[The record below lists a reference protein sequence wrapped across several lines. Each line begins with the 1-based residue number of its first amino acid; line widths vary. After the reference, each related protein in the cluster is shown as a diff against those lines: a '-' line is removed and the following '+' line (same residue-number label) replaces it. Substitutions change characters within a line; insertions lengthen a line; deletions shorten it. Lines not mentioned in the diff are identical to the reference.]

1 MKMFVLSLNKS
12 EGLKEIMIRKI
23 IAIFCIFIFLLSSL
37 QAELVATVTDGVIQ
51 KPLVT
56 VVSDNVVDQFPQQVN
71 SVIVA
76 DLNHNAKL
84 QGNDT
89 IKYEIKQKQ
98 NIPWKSLK
106 SDYVVLTKYTKNSYN
121 NYTVEVQ
128 ILKRNDT
135 SYLQAITYKN
145 INISLMRTLAH
156 KISNYVY
163 HKLTGEQGFFLTKLA
178 YVKVSNPYARY
189 GRLYE
194 LIISDYDGYNKHVVL
209 RQTDNPIA
217 TPSWSNDGR
226 YIVYSS
232 YSGGSMGVY
241 TLEIATGK
249 VTRITNYKGINSSP
263 SFSPDGKEIALA
275 LSKGY
280 SDQTNIYIMNL
291 ATKAL
296 KRITINGI
304 NTAPKF
310 SPNGQSIVFTSDR
323 EGRPNI
329 YVASVNSKYPQ
340 SSILST
346 KIHQAYEPNYTPD
359 GKNIVFMNQS
369 SRTSGTQIADFNL
382 ANGSV
387 TNITDGKA
395 DSSPTVSPYGD
406 MIAYISTNTRG
417 YSSLDMVSLDGDN
430 HFNIETADNG
440 NILIQS
446 PSWSPKNF

>member
-1 MKMFVLSLNKS
+1 MRNGM
-12 EGLKEIMIRKI
+12 RKI
-23 IAIFCIFIFLLSSL
+23 IAGVSIFVFLISNLY
-37 QAELVATVTDGVIQ
+37 ADLVAEVTTGVIQ

-84 QGNDT
+84 QANDT

-106 SDYVVLTKYTKNSYN
+106 SDYVVLTKYTKNAYN

-145 INISLMRTLAH
+145 INVSLMRTLAH

-163 HKLTGEQGFFLTKLA
+163 QKLTGNQGFFLTKLA

-280 SDQTNIYIMNL
+280 SDKTNIYIMNL

-387 TNITDGKA
+387 TNITNGKA

-406 MIAYISTNTRG
+406 MVAYISTNTRG

>member
-1 MKMFVLSLNKS
+1 MRNGM
-12 EGLKEIMIRKI
+12 RKI
-23 IAIFCIFIFLLSSL
+23 IAGVFIFVFLISNLY
-37 QAELVATVTDGVIQ
+37 AALVAEVTTGVIQ

-84 QGNDT
+84 QANDT

-106 SDYVVLTKYTKNSYN
+106 SDYVVLTKYTNNSYN

-145 INISLMRTLAH
+145 INVSLMRTLAH

-163 HKLTGEQGFFLTKLA
+163 QKLTGNQGFFLTKLA

-263 SFSPDGKEIALA
+263 SLSPDGKEIALA

-291 ATKAL
+291 STKAL

-387 TNITDGKA
+387 TNITNGKA

-406 MIAYISTNTRG
+406 MVAYISTNTRG

>member
-1 MKMFVLSLNKS
+1 M
-12 EGLKEIMIRKI
+12 RKI
-23 IAIFCIFIFLLSSL
+23 IAGVFIFVFLISNLY
-37 QAELVATVTDGVIQ
+37 ADLVAEVTTGVIQ

-71 SVIVA
+71 SVMVA

-84 QGNDT
+84 QANDT

-106 SDYVVLTKYTKNSYN
+106 SDYVVLTKYTNNSYN

-145 INISLMRTLAH
+145 INVSLMRTLAH

-163 HKLTGEQGFFLTKLA
+163 QKLTGNQGFFLTKLA
-178 YVKVSNPYARY
+178 YVKVSNLYARY

-382 ANGSV
+382 VNGSV
-387 TNITDGKA
+387 TNITNGKA

-406 MIAYISTNTRG
+406 MVAYISTNTRG

>member
-1 MKMFVLSLNKS
+1 FV
-12 EGLKEIMIRKI
+12 
-23 IAIFCIFIFLLSSL
+23 FLISNLY
-37 QAELVATVTDGVIQ
+37 ADLVAEVTTGVIQ

-71 SVIVA
+71 SVMVA

-84 QGNDT
+84 QANDT

-106 SDYVVLTKYTKNSYN
+106 SDYVVLTKYTNNSYN

-145 INISLMRTLAH
+145 INVSLMRTLAH

-163 HKLTGEQGFFLTKLA
+163 QKLTGNQGFFLTKLA
-178 YVKVSNPYARY
+178 YVKVSNLYARY

-382 ANGSV
+382 VNGSV
-387 TNITDGKA
+387 TNITNGKA

-406 MIAYISTNTRG
+406 MVAYISTNTRG

>member
-1 MKMFVLSLNKS
+1 M
-12 EGLKEIMIRKI
+12 RKI
-23 IAIFCIFIFLLSSL
+23 ITGFSIFVFLISSL
-37 QAELVATVTDGVIQ
+37 YADLVAEVTTGVIQ

-56 VVSDNVVDQFPQQVN
+56 VISNNVVDQFPQQVN
-71 SVIVA
+71 SIILS
-76 DLNHNAKL
+76 DLNHNGKL
-84 QGNDT
+84 QGDDS
-89 IKYEIKQKQ
+89 IKYEINQSQ

-106 SDYVVLTKYTKNSYN
+106 SDYVVLTKYTKDSNNSY
-121 NYTVEVQ
+121 TIEVQ
-128 ILKRNDT
+128 IYKRNDT
-135 SYLQAITYKN
+135 SYIRSITYKN
-145 INISLMRTLAH
+145 ISTTLVRPLAH
-156 KISNYVY
+156 KVANYVY
-163 HKLTGEQGFFLTKLA
+163 QKLTGEQGFFLTKLA
-178 YVKVSNPYARY
+178 YVQVSNPYARY
-189 GRLYE
+189 GRIYE
-194 LIISDYDGYNKHVVL
+194 LVISDYDGYNKHTVL
-209 RQTDNPIA
+209 RQSDNPIA

-249 VTRITNYKGINSSP
+249 VTRISNFKGINSSP
-263 SFSPDGKEIALA
+263 SFSPNGKEIALA

-280 SDQTNIYIMNL
+280 SDQTNIYILNL

-323 EGRPNI
+323 DGRPNI
-329 YVASVNSKYPQ
+329 YVAPVNSRYPQ
-340 SSILST
+340 SSKLSSR
-346 KIHQAYEPNYTPD
+346 IYQGYEPNYTPD
-359 GKNIVFMNQS
+359 GKDIVFMNQS
-369 SRTSGTQIADFNL
+369 RSSGTQIADFNL

-387 TNITDGKA
+387 INITNGKS
-395 DSSPTVSPYGD
+395 DSSPTVSPFGN
-406 MIAYISTNTRG
+406 MIAYISTNSRG

-430 HFNIETADNG
+430 HFNVDTANNG

>member
-1 MKMFVLSLNKS
+1 
-12 EGLKEIMIRKI
+12 MISNLY
-23 IAIFCIFIFLLSSL
+23 AD
-37 QAELVATVTDGVIQ
+37 LVAEVTTGVIQ

-84 QGNDT
+84 QANDT

-106 SDYVVLTKYTKNSYN
+106 SDYVVLTKYTNNSYN

-145 INISLMRTLAH
+145 INVSLMRTLAH

-163 HKLTGEQGFFLTKLA
+163 QKLTGNQGFFLTKLA
-178 YVKVSNPYARY
+178 YVKVSNLYARY

-382 ANGSV
+382 VNGSV
-387 TNITDGKA
+387 TNITNGKA

-406 MIAYISTNTRG
+406 MVAYISTNTRG

>member
-1 MKMFVLSLNKS
+1 M
-12 EGLKEIMIRKI
+12 
-23 IAIFCIFIFLLSSL
+23 
-37 QAELVATVTDGVIQ
+37 TTGVIQ

-84 QGNDT
+84 QANDT

-106 SDYVVLTKYTKNSYN
+106 SDYVVLTKYTKNAYN

-145 INISLMRTLAH
+145 INVSLMRTLAH

-163 HKLTGEQGFFLTKLA
+163 QKLTGNQGFFLTKLA

-387 TNITDGKA
+387 TNITNGKA

-406 MIAYISTNTRG
+406 MVAYISTNTRG

>member
-1 MKMFVLSLNKS
+1 M
-12 EGLKEIMIRKI
+12 RKI
-23 IAIFCIFIFLLSSL
+23 IAGAFIFVFLISNLY
-37 QAELVATVTDGVIQ
+37 ADLVAEVTTGVIQ

-71 SVIVA
+71 SVMVA

-84 QGNDT
+84 QANDT

-106 SDYVVLTKYTKNSYN
+106 SDYVVLTKYTNNSYN

-145 INISLMRTLAH
+145 INVSLMRTLAH

-163 HKLTGEQGFFLTKLA
+163 QKLTGNQGFFLTKLA
-178 YVKVSNPYARY
+178 YVKVSNLYARY

-382 ANGSV
+382 VNGSV
-387 TNITDGKA
+387 TNITNGKA

-406 MIAYISTNTRG
+406 MVAYISTNTRG

>member
-1 MKMFVLSLNKS
+1 MRNGM
-12 EGLKEIMIRKI
+12 RKI
-23 IAIFCIFIFLLSSL
+23 IAGVFIFVFLISNLY
-37 QAELVATVTDGVIQ
+37 ADLVAEVTTGVIQ

-71 SVIVA
+71 SVMVA

-84 QGNDT
+84 QANDT

-106 SDYVVLTKYTKNSYN
+106 SDYVVLTKYTNNSYN

-145 INISLMRTLAH
+145 INVSLMRTLAH

-163 HKLTGEQGFFLTKLA
+163 QKLTGNQGFFLTKLA
-178 YVKVSNPYARY
+178 YVKVSNLYARY

-382 ANGSV
+382 VNGSV
-387 TNITDGKA
+387 TNITNGKA

-406 MIAYISTNTRG
+406 MVAYISTNTRG

>member
-1 MKMFVLSLNKS
+1 M
-12 EGLKEIMIRKI
+12 RKI
-23 IAIFCIFIFLLSSL
+23 IAGVLIFVFLISNLY
-37 QAELVATVTDGVIQ
+37 ADLVAEVTTGVIQ

-56 VVSDNVVDQFPQQVN
+56 IVSDNVVDQFPQQVN

-84 QGNDT
+84 QANDT

-98 NIPWKSLK
+98 NVPWKSLK

-145 INISLMRTLAH
+145 INVSLMRTLAH

-163 HKLTGEQGFFLTKLA
+163 QKLTGNQGFFLTKLA

-387 TNITDGKA
+387 TNITNGKA

-406 MIAYISTNTRG
+406 MVAYISTNTRG

>member
-1 MKMFVLSLNKS
+1 M
-12 EGLKEIMIRKI
+12 RKI
-23 IAIFCIFIFLLSSL
+23 IAGVFIFVFLISNLY
-37 QAELVATVTDGVIQ
+37 ADLVAEVTTGVIQ

-84 QGNDT
+84 QANDT

-106 SDYVVLTKYTKNSYN
+106 SDYVVLTKYTNNSYN

-145 INISLMRTLAH
+145 INVSLMRTLAH

-163 HKLTGEQGFFLTKLA
+163 QKLTGNQGFFLTKLA
-178 YVKVSNPYARY
+178 YVKVSNLYARY

-369 SRTSGTQIADFNL
+369 SHTSGTQIADFNL
-382 ANGSV
+382 VNGSV
-387 TNITDGKA
+387 TNITNGKA

-406 MIAYISTNTRG
+406 MVAYISTNTRG

>member
-1 MKMFVLSLNKS
+1 M
-12 EGLKEIMIRKI
+12 RKI
-23 IAIFCIFIFLLSSL
+23 IAGVLIFVFLISSL
-37 QAELVATVTDGVIQ
+37 YADLVAEVTTGVIQ

>member
-1 MKMFVLSLNKS
+1 MRNGM
-12 EGLKEIMIRKI
+12 RKI
-23 IAIFCIFIFLLSSL
+23 IAGVSIFVFLISNLY
-37 QAELVATVTDGVIQ
+37 ADLVAEVTTGVIQ

-84 QGNDT
+84 QANDT

-145 INISLMRTLAH
+145 INVSLMRTLAH

-163 HKLTGEQGFFLTKLA
+163 QKLTGNQGFFLTKLA

-387 TNITDGKA
+387 TNITNGKA

-406 MIAYISTNTRG
+406 MVAYISTNTRG

>member
-1 MKMFVLSLNKS
+1 M
-12 EGLKEIMIRKI
+12 RKI
-23 IAIFCIFIFLLSSL
+23 TVRFSIFVFFISNLY
-37 QAELVATVTDGVIQ
+37 ADLVAEVTTGVIQ

-89 IKYEIKQKQ
+89 IKYEINQKQ
-98 NIPWKSLK
+98 DIPWKSLK

-135 SYLQAITYKN
+135 SYFQAITYKN
-145 INISLMRTLAH
+145 INITLMRTLAH

-163 HKLTGEQGFFLTKLA
+163 HKLIGEQGFFLTKLA
-178 YVKVSNPYARY
+178 YVKVSSPYARY

-209 RQTDNPIA
+209 KQTDNPIA
-217 TPSWSNDGR
+217 MPSWSNDGL

-232 YSGGSMGVY
+232 YSSGSMGVY

-249 VTRITNYKGINSSP
+249 VTRMTNYKGINSAP
-263 SFSPDGKEIALA
+263 SFSPNGKEIALA

-280 SDQTNIYIMNL
+280 SDQTNIYILNL
-291 ATKAL
+291 ATKVL

-323 EGRPNI
+323 DGRPNI
-329 YVASVNSKYPQ
+329 YVASSVNSKYPQ

-346 KIHQAYEPNYTPD
+346 KIYQAYEPNYTPD

-369 SRTSGTQIADFNL
+369 SRSSGTQIADFNL
-382 ANGSV
+382 ASG
-387 TNITDGKA
+387 NITTLTTGKA

-406 MIAYISTNTRG
+406 MITYISTNTRG
-417 YSSLDMVSLDGDN
+417 YSSLDTVSLDGNN
-430 HFNIETADNG
+430 HFNIESADNG

>member
-1 MKMFVLSLNKS
+1 MRNGM
-12 EGLKEIMIRKI
+12 RKI
-23 IAIFCIFIFLLSSL
+23 IAGVFIFVFLISNLY
-37 QAELVATVTDGVIQ
+37 ADLVAEVTTGVIQ

-84 QGNDT
+84 QANDT

-106 SDYVVLTKYTKNSYN
+106 SDYVVLTKYTNNSYN

-145 INISLMRTLAH
+145 INVSLMRTLAH

-163 HKLTGEQGFFLTKLA
+163 QKLTGNQGFFLTKLA
-178 YVKVSNPYARY
+178 YVKVSNLYARY

-382 ANGSV
+382 VNGSV
-387 TNITDGKA
+387 TNITNGKA

-406 MIAYISTNTRG
+406 MVAYISTNTRG

>member
-1 MKMFVLSLNKS
+1 MRNGM
-12 EGLKEIMIRKI
+12 RKI
-23 IAIFCIFIFLLSSL
+23 IAGVFIFVFLISNLY
-37 QAELVATVTDGVIQ
+37 ADLVAEVTTGVIQ

-84 QGNDT
+84 QANDT

-106 SDYVVLTKYTKNSYN
+106 SDYVVLTKYTNNSYN

-145 INISLMRTLAH
+145 INVSLMRTLAH

-163 HKLTGEQGFFLTKLA
+163 QKLTGNQGFFLTKLA

-291 ATKAL
+291 STKAL

-387 TNITDGKA
+387 TNITNGKA

-406 MIAYISTNTRG
+406 MVAYISTNTRG

>member
-1 MKMFVLSLNKS
+1 M
-12 EGLKEIMIRKI
+12 RKI
-23 IAIFCIFIFLLSSL
+23 IAGVLIFVFLISSL
-37 QAELVATVTDGVIQ
+37 YADLVAEVTTGVIQ

-249 VTRITNYKGINSSP
+249 VTRVTNYKGINSSP

-291 ATKAL
+291 VTKAL

-359 GKNIVFMNQS
+359 GKNIIFMNQS

>member
-1 MKMFVLSLNKS
+1 M
-12 EGLKEIMIRKI
+12 RKI
-23 IAIFCIFIFLLSSL
+23 IVSFSIFIFFISNLY
-37 QAELVATVTDGVIQ
+37 ADLVAEVTTGVIQ
-51 KPLVT
+51 KPLVI

-89 IKYEIKQKQ
+89 IKYEINQKQ
-98 NIPWKSLK
+98 DIPWKSLK
-106 SDYVVLTKYTKNSYN
+106 SDYVILTKYTKNSYN

-135 SYLQAITYKN
+135 SYFQAITYKN
-145 INISLMRTLAH
+145 INIALMRTLAH

-163 HKLTGEQGFFLTKLA
+163 YKLTGEQGFFLTKLA
-178 YVKVSNPYARY
+178 YVKVSSPYTRY

-209 RQTDNPIA
+209 KQTDNPIA
-217 TPSWSNDGR
+217 MPSWSNDGR

-249 VTRITNYKGINSSP
+249 VTRMTNYKGINSAP
-263 SFSPDGKEIALA
+263 SFSPNGKEIALA

-280 SDQTNIYIMNL
+280 SDQTNIYVLNL
-291 ATKAL
+291 ATKIL
-296 KRITINGI
+296 KRIAINGI

-323 EGRPNI
+323 DGRPNI

-346 KIHQAYEPNYTPD
+346 KIYQAYEPNYTPD

-369 SRTSGTQIADFNL
+369 SRSSGTQIADFNL
-382 ANGSV
+382 ASG
-387 TNITDGKA
+387 NIITLTTGKA

-406 MIAYISTNTRG
+406 MITYISTNTRG
-417 YSSLDMVSLDGDN
+417 YSSLDTLSLDGNN
-430 HFNIETADNG
+430 HFNIESANNG

>member
-1 MKMFVLSLNKS
+1 M
-12 EGLKEIMIRKI
+12 RKI
-23 IAIFCIFIFLLSSL
+23 IVRFSIFVFFISNLY
-37 QAELVATVTDGVIQ
+37 ADLVAEVTTGVIQ

-89 IKYEIKQKQ
+89 IKYEINQKQ
-98 NIPWKSLK
+98 DIPWKSLK

-135 SYLQAITYKN
+135 SYFQAITYKN
-145 INISLMRTLAH
+145 INIALMRTLAH

-163 HKLTGEQGFFLTKLA
+163 HKLIGEQGFFLTKLA
-178 YVKVSNPYARY
+178 YVKVSSPYARY

-209 RQTDNPIA
+209 KQTDNPIA
-217 TPSWSNDGR
+217 MPSWSNDGR

-249 VTRITNYKGINSSP
+249 VTRMTNYKGINSAP
-263 SFSPDGKEIALA
+263 SFSPNGKEIALA

-280 SDQTNIYIMNL
+280 SDQTNIYILNL
-291 ATKAL
+291 ATKVL

-323 EGRPNI
+323 DGRPNI

-346 KIHQAYEPNYTPD
+346 KIYQAYEPNYTPD

-369 SRTSGTQIADFNL
+369 SRSSGTQIADFNL
-382 ANGSV
+382 ASG
-387 TNITDGKA
+387 NITTLTTGKA

-406 MIAYISTNTRG
+406 MITYISTNTRG
-417 YSSLDMVSLDGDN
+417 YSSLDTVSLDGNN
-430 HFNIETADNG
+430 HFNIESADNG

>member
-1 MKMFVLSLNKS
+1 M
-12 EGLKEIMIRKI
+12 RKI
-23 IAIFCIFIFLLSSL
+23 IVSFSIFVFFISNLY
-37 QAELVATVTDGVIQ
+37 ADLVAEVTTGVIQ

-98 NIPWKSLK
+98 DIPWKSLK

-128 ILKRNDT
+128 ILKRNNT
-135 SYLQAITYKN
+135 SYFQAITYKN
-145 INISLMRTLAH
+145 TNIAVIRTLAH

-194 LIISDYDGYNKHVVL
+194 LIISDYDGYNKHIVL

-249 VTRITNYKGINSSP
+249 VTRITNYKGINSAP
-263 SFSPDGKEIALA
+263 SFSPNGKEIALA

-280 SDQTNIYIMNL
+280 SDQTNIYILNL

-323 EGRPNI
+323 DGRPNI
-329 YVASVNSKYPQ
+329 YLASVNSKYPQ

-346 KIHQAYEPNYTPD
+346 RIYQAYEPNYTPN
-359 GKNIVFMNQS
+359 GKNIIFMNQN
-369 SRTSGTQIADFNL
+369 SRSSGTQIADFNL
-382 ANGSV
+382 ASG
-387 TNITDGKA
+387 NITTLTTGKA

-406 MIAYISTNTRG
+406 MITYISTNTRG
-417 YSSLDMVSLDGDN
+417 YSSLDMVSLDDDN
-430 HFNIETADNG
+430 HFNIESADNG

>member
-1 MKMFVLSLNKS
+1 M
-12 EGLKEIMIRKI
+12 RKI
-23 IAIFCIFIFLLSSL
+23 IVSFSIIVFFISNLY
-37 QAELVATVTDGVIQ
+37 ANLVAEVTTGIIQ

-56 VVSDNVVDQFPQQVN
+56 VVSDNVVDQFPQQLN

-121 NYTVEVQ
+121 NYSVEVQ

-145 INISLMRTLAH
+145 INVALVRTLAH
-156 KISNYVY
+156 KISNYIY

-189 GRLYE
+189 GRVYE

-249 VTRITNYKGINSSP
+249 VTRITNYKGINSAP
-263 SFSPDGKEIALA
+263 SFSPDGKEITLA

-323 EGRPNI
+323 DGRPNM

-346 KIHQAYEPNYTPD
+346 KIYQAYEPNYTLD

-369 SRTSGTQIADFNL
+369 SRSSGTQIADFNL
-382 ANGSV
+382 ASG
-387 TNITDGKA
+387 NITILTNGKA

-406 MIAYISTNTRG
+406 MVAYISTNTRG

-430 HFNIETADNG
+430 HFNIESADNG

>member
-1 MKMFVLSLNKS
+1 M
-12 EGLKEIMIRKI
+12 RKI
-23 IAIFCIFIFLLSSL
+23 IAGVSIFVFLISNLY
-37 QAELVATVTDGVIQ
+37 ADLVAEVTTGVIQ

-84 QGNDT
+84 QANDT

-145 INISLMRTLAH
+145 INVSLMRTLAH

-163 HKLTGEQGFFLTKLA
+163 QKLTGNQGFFLTKLA

-387 TNITDGKA
+387 TNITNGKA

-406 MIAYISTNTRG
+406 MVAYISTNTRG

>member
-1 MKMFVLSLNKS
+1 M
-12 EGLKEIMIRKI
+12 RKI
-23 IAIFCIFIFLLSSL
+23 IAGVSIFVFLISNLY
-37 QAELVATVTDGVIQ
+37 ADLVAEVTTGVIQ

-84 QGNDT
+84 QANDT

-98 NIPWKSLK
+98 NVPWKSLK

-145 INISLMRTLAH
+145 INVSLMRTLAH

-163 HKLTGEQGFFLTKLA
+163 QKLTGNQGFFLTKLA

-387 TNITDGKA
+387 TNITNGKA
-395 DSSPTVSPYGD
+395 ESSPTVSPYGD
-406 MIAYISTNTRG
+406 MVAYISTNTRG

>member
-1 MKMFVLSLNKS
+1 M
-12 EGLKEIMIRKI
+12 RKI
-23 IAIFCIFIFLLSSL
+23 IAGVSIFVFLISNLY
-37 QAELVATVTDGVIQ
+37 ADLVAEVTTGVIQ

-84 QGNDT
+84 QANDT

-106 SDYVVLTKYTKNSYN
+106 SDYVVLTKYTKNAYN

-145 INISLMRTLAH
+145 INVSLMRTLAH

-163 HKLTGEQGFFLTKLA
+163 QKLTGNQGFFLTKLA

-387 TNITDGKA
+387 TNITNGKA

-406 MIAYISTNTRG
+406 MVAYISTNTRG